1 MRESPGEG
9 QPRPLAFAHGG
20 PLGTARIRVSPE
32 DFFVDEELPFVPDGA
47 GEHLLLQLEK
57 RGHNTGWL
65 AQRLS
70 QVAGIHPRLVS
81 FSGRKDRH
89 AVTRQWFSLQL
100 PGKSDPDFSALAADG
115 VRVLAMH
122 RHGRKL
128 RTGTHRINRFVLVLR
143 DVDAAPA
150 AIDARL
156 ALIARQGVPNYFGDQ
171 RFGREGGN
179 LAQARACVESGRL
192 PSSPARRGMVI
203 STLRSEIFNAVL
215 DARVRDG
222 SWNRILPGELVM
234 LEGANGRWFADDGDA
249 SLAARCE
256 ALDVHPGGPLAGE
269 GGARPAAAALELE
282 SRMLA
287 GYDAALAALARWRVE
302 SDRRALRSP
311 VLALQHEHTAPGVLR
326 LAFALWRGSYATT
339 VLRELLDAVDAA
351 GAGES
356 LPPDAQDD

>member
-1 MRESPGEG
+1 MSDSGTDVAQG
-9 QPRPLAFAHGG
+9 PLAYAHGG
-20 PLGTARIRVSPE
+20 PLGAARIRVSAD
-32 DFFVDEELPFVPDGA
+32 DFFVDEELPFVPDGS
-47 GEHLLLQLEK
+47 GEHLLLQIEK
-57 RGHNTGWL
+57 RGQNTGWL

-100 PGKSDPDFSALAADG
+100 PGKADPDFSALAGDG
-115 VRVLAMH
+115 VRILAMH

-143 DVDAAPA
+143 DVDAPPA
-150 AIDARL
+150 DIDARL
-156 ALIARQGVPNYFGDQ
+156 AVIAREGVPNYFGDQ

-179 LAQARACVESGRL
+179 LAQAHECVASGRL

-203 STLRSEIFNAVL
+203 STLRSEIFNTVL
-215 DARVRDG
+215 DARVRAG
-222 SWNRILPGELVM
+222 TWNKLLPGELVM

-249 SLAARCE
+249 SLPARCQ

-269 GGARPAAAALELE
+269 GGARPTAAALELE
-282 SRMLA
+282 SRILA

-302 SDRRALRSP
+302 ADRRALRSP
-311 VLALQHEHTAPGVLR
+311 VLELRYEHLAVGVLR
-326 LAFALWRGSYATT
+326 LSFALWRGCFATT
-339 VLRELLDAVDAA
+339 VLRELFDVSDAA
-351 GAGES
+351 GTGDRV
-356 LPPDAQDD
+356 PPDAHDD